1 LLCIFDVDGV
11 LTNGQIAVNDQGE
24 VSRTYDMQDGLGVQA
39 LMQSGVDVAWVS
51 GGVGNSIS
59 ARATQLGVTHCFTGV
74 ANKLERVKLLKARW
88 RLDTSQVAY
97 VADDV
102 NDLAVRPE
110 VGLFIAVNNAREELK
125 KVADLVVQRSG
136 GFGAVREVCDLLC
149 QAKP

>member
-1 LLCIFDVDGV
+1 MFDVDGV

-51 GGVGNSIS
+51 GGAGSSIS

-74 ANKLERVKLLKARW
+74 VNKLERVRLLKAGL

-110 VGLFIAVNNAREELK
+110 VGLFIAVNNAREEIK
-125 KVADLVVQRSG
+125 EVADLVLQRSG